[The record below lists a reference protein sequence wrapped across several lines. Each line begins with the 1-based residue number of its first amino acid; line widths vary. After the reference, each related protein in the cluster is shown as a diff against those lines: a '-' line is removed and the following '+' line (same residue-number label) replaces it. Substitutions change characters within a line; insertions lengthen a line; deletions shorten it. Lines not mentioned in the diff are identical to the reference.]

1 MFTVESIMDNLFH
14 FKKLLWPGEIFKHI
28 SYMEIFIEKCY
39 FMYNSYYSDKPCCE
53 FTIIKTYLYY

>member
-1 MFTVESIMDNLFH
+1 MDNLFH